1 MAINRRVNKSHVH
14 RFLLGLSM
22 LSIFIGTISAE
33 AATYYVATTGSDSG
47 TGTQAQPF
55 RSIAKGLSNMTAG
68 DTLYIRGGTYNERI
82 NSNSQTIPTGSS
94 WTDAPIISGY
104 PGETAVLA
112 VGGAGELINL
122 PHAYIKYV
130 SFENL
135 VLDGLTTIDNVI
147 SLGSSGAHHVRFKN
161 CEVRNAGH
169 IGVFFHG
176 SFNIFTG
183 GQVHHV
189 GNVSLYPRPTNR
201 HYGFYVGGS
210 DNLVENAHIHH
221 TNDYGIHNYHGISLS
236 SRNVYRNLTLHNT
249 SLLYDSGAAIIASR
263 SDSVMIYNNILY
275 GNTGHGILAGAQG
288 SNTRIYN
295 NTVYGGAQTGIY
307 VEPGATGTDVRNN
320 IAYGNGTT
328 QILGLGV
335 GTVLSNNLIT
345 DPRFVNSSAYDFSI
359 QTGSPAIDAG
369 ITLSQIQTDFRGA
382 PRPQGRAYD
391 IGAYEAGASTDTTP
405 PNPPQIVTV
414 N

>member
-1 MAINRRVNKSHVH
+1 VS
-14 RFLLGLSM
+14 
-22 LSIFIGTISAE
+22 E
-33 AATYYVATTGSDSG
+33 AATYYVATSGSDSAAG
-47 TGTQAQPF
+47 SLAQPF
-55 RSIAKGLSNMTAG
+55 RSIAKGLSSMGAG

-82 NSNSQTIPTGSS
+82 NSNSQTIPTGNS

-161 CEVRNAGH
+161 CEVKNAGH

-183 GQVHHV
+183 GQVHHI
-189 GNVSLYPRPTNR
+189 GNVSLYPRPSNR

-210 DNLVENAHIHH
+210 DNLIENARIHH
-221 TNDYGIHNYHGISLS
+221 TNDYGIHNYHGITLS
-236 SRNVYRNLTLHNT
+236 SRNIYRNLTLHDT

-263 SDSVMIYNNILY
+263 SDSVLIYNNVLY
-275 GNTGHGILAGAQG
+275 GNTGHGILAGSQG

-307 VEPGATGTDVRNN
+307 VEPGASGTDVRNN

-335 GTVLSNNLIT
+335 GTVLANNLIT
-345 DPRFVNSSAYDFSI
+345 NPRFVNSAAFDFNI
-359 QTGSPAIDAG
+359 QAGSPAIDAG
-369 ITLSQIQTDFRGA
+369 VALSQVQTDFKGTA
-382 PRPQGRAYD
+382 RPQGGAYD
-391 IGAYEAGASTDTTP
+391 IGAYESGGSADSTP
-405 PNPPQIVTV
+405 PSPPRNVALQ
-414 N
+414 